1 MIDRLDIRG
10 QRGFD
15 FRWTDRQ
22 TDRFAIVKLLLRL
35 KNKEIDA
42 THNISMFNS
51 SVAFLLYGVTCIM
64 IMIISHYVYNLFFIL
79 EE

>member
-1 MIDRLDIRG
+1 MVDRSNSERL
-10 QRGFD
+10 RGFD
-15 FRWTDRQ
+15 FRRTDRQ
-22 TDRFAIVKLLLRL
+22 TDRFAIVESLLRL
-35 KNKEIDA
+35 KNKEFDA

-64 IMIISHYVYNLFFIL
+64 IMIITHYVYNLFFIL

>member
-1 MIDRLDIRG
+1 MVDRSNSERL
-10 QRGFD
+10 RGFD
-15 FRWTDRQ
+15 FGLTDRQ
-22 TDRFAIVKLLLRL
+22 TDRFAIVESLLQL

-64 IMIISHYVYNLFFIL
+64 IMIITHYVYNLFFIL